1 MSDVAYIRPIDPPAA
16 PEDVQTMASHAEGCF
31 SLHRVDWVQ
40 SFLSGDGGRMFCW
53 YRAGDAEAVRQA
65 LRQLGSDMTAVWPV
79 NALED
84 PTGLDLSRATVVAE
98 FTFSEPVTAQD
109 EVVQRARGAVELAEQ
124 SVRYVLGFMSSNG
137 MHLVCLYE
145 AADALTAEAA
155 LDAARLEP
163 ERVWGCMSLDPKLT
177 ATS

>member
-16 PEDVQTMASHAEGCF
+16 PEDVQTMANHAEGCF

-84 PTGLDLSRATVVAE
+84 VSKLDLSRATVVAE
-98 FTFSEPVTAQD
+98 FELPEPVNVQD
-109 EVVQRARGAVELAEQ
+109 EVVQRARGVAEHE
-124 SVRYVLGFMSSNG
+124 VRYVLGFMSTNG
-137 MHLVCLYE
+137 RRLVCLY
-145 AADALTAEAA
+145 DAPDELTAQAA
-155 LDAARLEP
+155 LHAARLEP
-163 ERVWGCMSLDPKLT
+163 ERVWGCVPLDPRLT
-177 ATS
+177 EASA